1 MIFLWL
7 RRLVW
12 FCLLLGSLGTTAGCL
27 YYYHVQSTLPNV
39 ESLRNVTF
47 ETPLRIYTS
56 DNKLLAE
63 FGEHRRIPKKI
74 DEIPQQLKNAFL
86 AIEDSRFYQH
96 FGIDPIGIMRAASVS
111 FATGRKAQGASTI
124 TQQVAR
130 NFFLSNEKTYTRKI
144 KEIFLSWKI
153 EQTLS
158 KDEIFELYL
167 NKIALGHHAYGVA
180 AAAYVYFGKELNE
193 LTLGEA
199 AILAGLPKAP
209 SNLNPITNPKR
220 AQDRRHLV
228 LNRML
233 ELGFISQ
240 EEFNQADKEEIK
252 AHYHTAEV
260 QAYAPYIAESV
271 RIKME
276 ATYGPAV
283 YTDGFRAYTTI
294 NSELQSSAN
303 QAVIAGITE
312 YDKRHGFRKPFNV
325 LSENN
330 LNINDEAALLKV
342 LKKKTTFETITPAIV
357 LALDEKNNKA
367 HVLLKNKDR
376 GTIEWADMKWARSYH
391 NDSYQGPYP
400 KKVAQVLKVGDLIY
414 VANTNREHQYAL
426 RQVPEVQSA
435 LISIDTKTGAI
446 LAMVGGYSYKQ
457 SHFNRVEQAKRQAGS
472 NIKPFLYSA
481 ALANG
486 YTLGSQMLDERITI
500 WNAGSKRY
508 WSPKNSPNR
517 YEGWMPLRKALAKSK
532 NVVSVRL
539 IRALGIN
546 NFVTHFE
553 KFGFHVGRYQ
563 KNDTLALGAFEVK
576 PIELVTGYAA
586 FANGGYKVEPYLISK
601 VIVRN
606 HNEDELIF
614 EAYPN
619 TACAACP
626 DVIDNQIVPTVD
638 QAEADLQ
645 RENGTAPQILTHDN
659 AFLTASALSSVIFG
673 GTDTDG
679 RYWGTG
685 GKATELKRSDIAG
698 KTGTTNESR
707 DAWFS
712 GFNANVVTTVWVG
725 FDDFSRSLGRMES
738 GGKSALPIWISFM
751 REALKDQKSS
761 PVALGPNI
769 IQTTNLGYPEYFIK
783 GTELIYQPTIM
794 EEEDFS
800 TSPAPS
806 SGSSSIEDIF

>member
-1 MIFLWL
+1 
-7 RRLVW
+7 
-12 FCLLLGSLGTTAGCL
+12 
-27 YYYHVQSTLPNV
+27 
-39 ESLRNVTF
+39 
-47 ETPLRIYTS
+47 
-56 DNKLLAE
+56 
-63 FGEHRRIPKKI
+63 
-74 DEIPQQLKNAFL
+74 
-86 AIEDSRFYQH
+86 
-96 FGIDPIGIMRAASVS
+96 
-111 FATGRKAQGASTI
+111 
-124 TQQVAR
+124 
-130 NFFLSNEKTYTRKI
+130 
-144 KEIFLSWKI
+144 
-153 EQTLS
+153 
-158 KDEIFELYL
+158 
-167 NKIALGHHAYGVA
+167 
-180 AAAYVYFGKELNE
+180 
-193 LTLGEA
+193 
-199 AILAGLPKAP
+199 
-209 SNLNPITNPKR
+209 
-220 AQDRRHLV
+220 
-228 LNRML
+228 
-233 ELGFISQ
+233 
-240 EEFNQADKEEIK
+240 
-252 AHYHTAEV
+252 
-260 QAYAPYIAESV
+260 
-271 RIKME
+271 
-276 ATYGPAV
+276 
-283 YTDGFRAYTTI
+283 
-294 NSELQSSAN
+294 
-303 QAVIAGITE
+303 
-312 YDKRHGFRKPFNV
+312 
-325 LSENN
+325 
-330 LNINDEAALLKV
+330 
-342 LKKKTTFETITPAIV
+342 
-357 LALDEKNNKA
+357 
-367 HVLLKNKDR
+367 
-376 GTIEWADMKWARSYH
+376 
-391 NDSYQGPYP
+391 
-400 KKVAQVLKVGDLIY
+400 
-414 VANTNREHQYAL
+414 
-426 RQVPEVQSA
+426 
-435 LISIDTKTGAI
+435 
-446 LAMVGGYSYKQ
+446 
-457 SHFNRVEQAKRQAGS
+457 
-472 NIKPFLYSA
+472 
-481 ALANG
+481 
-486 YTLGSQMLDERITI
+486 
-500 WNAGSKRY
+500 
-508 WSPKNSPNR
+508 
-517 YEGWMPLRKALAKSK
+517 MPLRKALAKSK

-712 GFNANVVTTVWVG
+712 GFNANVATTVWVG